1 MFGFNGKAV
10 CLLTKAMFRY
20 RVPTGKGA
28 LILYMVSVLDIFL
41 NLIEIWR
48 ERKRCGRYGM
58 IYFTFSKTLKKI
70 KMINNQCLRQEI
82 KNRKKH
88 AKVQK
93 EANEL
98 RHRRRE
104 EELKREQGRQNST
117 GLNVM

>member
-1 MFGFNGKAV
+1 M
-10 CLLTKAMFRY
+10 R
-20 RVPTGKGA
+20 
-28 LILYMVSVLDIFL
+28 
-41 NLIEIWR
+41 R
-48 ERKRCGRYGM
+48 ERKKCGRNGM
-58 IYFTFSKTLKKI
+58 IYCIYIFKYNKKKKI
-70 KMINNQCLRQEI
+70 YDHVLLQEI

>member
-1 MFGFNGKAV
+1 M
-10 CLLTKAMFRY
+10 
-20 RVPTGKGA
+20 
-28 LILYMVSVLDIFL
+28 
-41 NLIEIWR
+41 
-48 ERKRCGRYGM
+48 
-58 IYFTFSKTLKKI
+58 
-70 KMINNQCLRQEI
+70 NNQRLLQEI